1 MTAADIA
8 VALGNA
14 RREGRDA
21 VALYATRGAHPDQEL
36 PRLGKRASPPRRQGC
51 ERRAKGADRRQTT
64 GRKALT
70 AFSAPLAIVA
80 W

>member
-1 MTAADIA
+1 VNGNRADQGGAASAGRKSVGCTSIPA
-8 VALGNA
+8 RSRTTSLELTELRHLG
-14 RREGRDA
+14 
-21 VALYATRGAHPDQEL
+21 
-36 PRLGKRASPPRRQGC
+36 GKEAK
-51 ERRAKGADRRQTT
+51 RRAKGADRRQTT